1 MYLGDI
7 DVTYMFLIILLFLLI
22 LANTVCSCCDV
33 PKVYEAMQNKT
44 IKNVVKHELS
54 SLLK

>member
-22 LANTVCSCCDV
+22 LANTVCSCCNV
-33 PKVYEAMQNKT
+33 PKIYEAMQNKT
-44 IKNVVKHELS
+44 IKNVVKKELAS
-54 SLLK
+54 MLN

>member
-22 LANTVCSCCDV
+22 LGNTVCSCCNV
-33 PKVYEAMQNKT
+33 PKIYEAMQNKS
-44 IKNVVKHELS
+44 IKNVVKNELS
-54 SLLK
+54 SMLN